1 VVQLIRLTRVLFELR
16 ISAAPI
22 SLLDHHLEFSEF
34 APMMRTPKEQLDS
47 IFRPRSVAIVGA
59 SNNPDRW
66 GHSTIRS
73 VLDLSQFRGEV
84 YPINPKEELVHGLKA
99 YKSVMDVPGPV
110 DLVVIVVNASQAVD
124 VFRQCVGKGVG
135 GAVIIT
141 AGFAEAGADGAE
153 LQEELAK
160 LSKDSGIRFVGPNC
174 NGLWTSAARL
184 NLCFWNIVKPGP
196 TAFISQSGT
205 MGDYLFEVSQ
215 SKGYGFSK
223 LVSSGNQASLDVCDY
238 LEYLADDEDT
248 KAVVLYLEGVK
259 DGRRFLE
266 VARKA
271 TARKPVLV
279 YKVGRTEV
287 GARAAATHT
296 ASMTGSTQLF
306 DAACRQAGV
315 QICDHML
322 EMFDFAE
329 ALACQPLPRGNRIGI
344 ASGGGGFCVVA
355 AEACAKEG
363 LEVPVLDEEAQRQ
376 VLEHVREF
384 SPFPLNPLDLIARK
398 SHLDYGA
405 AIEILAKQDYIDG
418 LIVMPPYGGF
428 HRTASPETMK
438 GLVECCSIIADIPR
452 KYGKPVIAFAMREY
466 KDTATYEILKRG
478 EIPFFESPETCAR
491 AMRALCSYGEQRRAR
506 ERP

>member
-1 VVQLIRLTRVLFELR
+1 MTRTL
-16 ISAAPI
+16 
-22 SLLDHHLEFSEF
+22 
-34 APMMRTPKEQLDS
+34 KQQLDP

-66 GHSTIRS
+66 GYHTAHN
-73 VLDLSQFRGEV
+73 VLNWSQFRGQV
-84 YPINPKEELVHGLKA
+84 YPINSKEESVHGLKA
-99 YKSVMDVPGPV
+99 YKSVTEVPGPI
-110 DLVVIVVNASQAVD
+110 DLAVIVVNASQVVE
-124 VFRQCVGKGVG
+124 VFRQCVEKGVG

-141 AGFAEAGADGAE
+141 AGFAEAGADGAGLQQE
-153 LQEELAK
+153 LVQ
-160 LSKDSGIRFVGPNC
+160 LSKQSGIRFVGPNC

-184 NLCFWNIVKPGP
+184 NLCFWDLVKPGP

-205 MGDYLFEVSQ
+205 MGDYLFEVSLG
-215 SKGYGFSK
+215 KGYGFSK

-238 LEYLADDEDT
+238 LEYLTDDEDT

-271 TARKPVLV
+271 TARKPVLA

-296 ASMTGSTQLF
+296 ASLTGSMQAF
-306 DAACRQAGV
+306 DAACLQAGV

-322 EMFDFAE
+322 EMFDLAE
-329 ALACQPLPRGNRIGI
+329 ALACQPLPRGDRIGI
-344 ASGGGGFCVVA
+344 ASGGGGFCVVT
-355 AEACAKEG
+355 AEACARLG
-363 LEVPVLDEEAQRQ
+363 LKVPVLDQAAQRQ

-384 SPFPLNPLDLIARK
+384 SPSPLNPLDLIARK

-418 LIVMPPYGGF
+418 LIVMPPYGSF
-428 HRTASPETMK
+428 RRTASVESMK
-438 GLVECCSIIADIPR
+438 GLVECCSIIAEIPR
-452 KYGKPVIAFAMREY
+452 KYGKPVIAFSMREY
-466 KDTATYEILKRG
+466 KSTATYEILKRG

-506 ERP
+506 ERPRRPVDIRARSEDDLTR